1 MSERALI
8 RRAQAGDAAAF
19 TDLVC
24 LHQRGLLPLA
34 VRLTGNDADGEEALQ
49 DALVIAFR
57 RLSTFRGEA
66 RFSTWLYRITVRA
79 ALARRKRARRR
90 AMPSLEEFLPRV
102 QRRRPAQAH
111 RRRPHRRRDDRRP
124 RQPPR
129 AAGRGSWPRWRA
141 CPSAIAPRW
150 CCATCRSCRRREAAA
165 ILGIDAAALRQ
176 RVHRA
181 RLMLRGYL
189 DTVAGRPR

>member
-1 MSERALI
+1 VSERALI

-49 DALVIAFR
+49 DALIIAFR

-90 AMPSLEEFLPRV
+90 AMPSLEEFLP
-102 QRRRPAQAH
+102 QFN
-111 RRRPHRRRDDRRP
+111 
-124 RQPPR
+124 
-129 AAGRGSWPRWRA
+129 AAGRHKRIDVDLTGAATIEGRVSRRELRA
-141 CPSAIAPRW
+141 RLLAALARLPERYRAAVVLSDLQELPS
-150 CCATCRSCRRREAAA
+150 REAAA